1 MVSGARKCSCTEL
14 TGKILSWPSVIQI
27 FIRQDNLVKKI
38 QMEEGKR
45 NSFFFFLVFLSHLQI
60 TKAVKQT
67 NKKGGKWWVTPS
79 PPWMS
84 SLKSLLTI
92 WLTIF
97 HKLKWVLR
105 HFSSGRDTCHCTM
118 GAILVKNKTLCR
130 RRESFPMTQL
140 MARWQAGSE
149 KQKKKQNALPVRLR
163 SLPYLI
169 PSTAVR

>member
-1 MVSGARKCSCTEL
+1 MFLYWADRKDFIL
-14 TGKILSWPSVIQI
+14 TKCYSNIYKTGSFSKENTDGR
-27 FIRQDNLVKKI
+27 RQEN
-38 QMEEGKR
+38 
-45 NSFFFFLVFLSHLQI
+45 FFFFWVFLSHLPI
-60 TKAVKQT
+60 TKTVKQT

-105 HFSSGRDTCHCTM
+105 HFSSGRDTCHCAM
-118 GAILVKNKTLCR
+118 GAILVKKKTLCR
-130 RRESFPMTQL
+130 RRESFPVTQL
-140 MARWQAGSE
+140 MAGRQAGSE
-149 KQKKKQNALPVRLR
+149 KQKKKQNALPVRLH